1 MSPAQGG
8 SSACLWHCKITKKGA
23 REGFSCSQFS
33 SLLLPPYFCSV
44 GQYKT
49 FSKKHLSVPHSRT
62 YEFFTKMM
70 HVVLETCSA
79 SVILR
84 PWHMFIPFLLKGKQ
98 VNNHI
103 NMRTVMLRN
112 HLMAHEDK
120 WTRDIVP
127 RVIIIKAIY
136 KKSVTSEASKLFSF
150 VGMAWWAFRK

>member
-1 MSPAQGG
+1 MSLAQGG

-62 YEFFTKMM
+62 YEFFTKIM

-84 PWHMFIPFLLKGKQ
+84 PCFPFLLKGKQ
-98 VNNHI
+98 VNNRT

-150 VGMAWWAFRK
+150 VGMAWRAFRK